1 MRETQEIIE
10 RIKGKA
16 EEIAKDLELNLH
28 DIKMFRDKKGWVLRF
43 TISRDSGTSIKDCE
57 IYSKRIGSYLDE
69 LDLIEEKYFLEVQ
82 SKGIK

>member
-10 RIKGKA
+10 KIRGKA

-28 DIKMFRDKKGWVLRF
+28 DIRMFRDKKGWVLRF
-43 TISRDSGTSIKDCE
+43 TISRDGGTSIKDCE

-69 LDLIEEKYFLEVQ
+69 LDIIEDKYFLEVQ